1 MRIGVV
7 FPQTEIGDDP
17 AKVRDFAQAAEALG
31 FDHLI
36 AYDHVLGADASRPG
50 GWTGA
55 YTSESAF
62 YEPFALFAYLAA
74 ITHRIEMVSGVFI
87 LPQRQTALFAKQ
99 AATVDVLCGG
109 RLRLG
114 IGLGWNAV
122 EFEALGEDF
131 HNRGAR
137 IVEQIEVLR
146 RLWTEPV
153 IDYRGR
159 WHRIDRAGIKPL
171 PVQRPIPLWM
181 GAGRRVA
188 GAPERALRRMA
199 RHADG
204 WFTLLQPTPEGEAV
218 FAQVRGYVR
227 EAGRDPE
234 RFGMEGRV
242 EAPDGGP
249 DAWSATVRAFARLG
263 FSHVCFSSLNAGY
276 RSPDDHIAAIR
287 LFREVVAGLG

>member
-36 AYDHVLGADASRPG
+36 AYDHVLGADPNRPG

-62 YEPFALFAYLAA
+62 YEPFALFAYLGA
-74 ITHRIEMVSGVFI
+74 ITHRLELVSGVFV

-99 AATVDVLCGG
+99 AATVDLLCGG

-137 IVEQIEVLR
+137 IVEVRGGMHAATRYPRRPGSSSGRVRQPYPGRARLPRQRFRRVLPFVRPGWGTRRPR
-146 RLWTEPV
+146 RL
-153 IDYRGR
+153 RG
-159 WHRIDRAGIKPL
+159 
-171 PVQRPIPLWM
+171 
-181 GAGRRVA
+181 
-188 GAPERALRRMA
+188 
-199 RHADG
+199 
-204 WFTLLQPTPEGEAV
+204 TL
-218 FAQVRGYVR
+218 
-227 EAGRDPE
+227 
-234 RFGMEGRV
+234 
-242 EAPDGGP
+242 
-249 DAWSATVRAFARLG
+249 
-263 FSHVCFSSLNAGY
+263 
-276 RSPDDHIAAIR
+276 
-287 LFREVVAGLG
+287 